1 MKGQGGS
8 HGCILQ
14 LSGSTHKTSGLVESG
29 GLACDSS
36 FVQLRLKL
44 LTLVL
49 KLLDLLLQLL
59 DSVRDLWAR
68 LRYVRREQ
76 KI

>member
-1 MKGQGGS
+1 MAASCSSQAAHTK
-8 HGCILQ
+8 
-14 LSGSTHKTSGLVESG
+14 TRTSGLVESG

-76 KI
+76 II